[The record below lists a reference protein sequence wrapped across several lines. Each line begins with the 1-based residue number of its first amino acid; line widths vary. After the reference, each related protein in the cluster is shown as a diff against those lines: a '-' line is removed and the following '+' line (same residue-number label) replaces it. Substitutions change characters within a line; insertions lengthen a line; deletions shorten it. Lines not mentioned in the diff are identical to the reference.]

1 MTGLPVEKKPNKKA
15 ILREESIQRLTQ
27 AAFRLIVAKGYH
39 ACTLHEIA
47 QAAGLTK
54 GAIFFYFESKENLL
68 LRLLDIA
75 EAEIV
80 DTLMEHLESL
90 QKPAPDRIAA
100 FFRFTSQQGIDRP
113 YELLC
118 LIKMSIE
125 GPNSTELAG
134 RRISEIYQRIYAG
147 VEDIVADGKRKGELD
162 PAAPDAGI
170 RHHGRRNARRN
181 DARVVSPGRRN
192 RRAHLRAHRLADL
205 PERHLASI
213 NSPQAAM
220 LRDASFARSSG

>member
-1 MTGLPVEKKPNKKA
+1 MTELPVDRKPNKKA
-15 ILREESIQRLTQ
+15 VLREESIQRLTQ

-80 DTLMEHLESL
+80 DTLMEHLDSL
-90 QKPAPDRIAA
+90 HKPAPDRIAA

-134 RRISEIYQRIYAG
+134 RRISEIYQRIYAA
-147 VEDIVADGKRKGELD
+147 VEGIVEDGKRKGELD
-162 PAAPDAGI
+162 PQLPTREFATMVVATHDGMMLEWYRRGGGI
-170 RHHGRRNARRN
+170 DGRIFVRT
-181 DARVVSPGRRN
+181 VWQTFLSGI
-192 RRAHLRAHRLADL
+192 L
-205 PERHLASI
+205 PR
-213 NSPQAAM
+213 
-220 LRDASFARSSG
+220 